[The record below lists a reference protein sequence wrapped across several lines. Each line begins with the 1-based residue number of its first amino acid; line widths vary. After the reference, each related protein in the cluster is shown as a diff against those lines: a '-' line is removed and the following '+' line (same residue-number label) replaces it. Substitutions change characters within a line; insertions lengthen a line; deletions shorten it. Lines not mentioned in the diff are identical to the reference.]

1 MRKNILTL
9 IAMIFLF
16 LLSSC
21 GRDCQQ
27 EETVEPKDLVIN
39 IPEPCEYGS
48 VDVYDE
54 HVEEF
59 SYTGKVEIVND
70 ELVSCSCNCPY
81 DGGICKHVAAL
92 LFATRDL

>member
-1 MRKNILTL
+1 MKKNILTL

-21 GRDCQQ
+21 GRDCRQ
-27 EETVEPKDLVIN
+27 EEVIEPKDLVIN

-48 VDVYDE
+48 IDVYDE

-59 SYTGKVEIVND
+59 SYAGKIEIVND
-70 ELVSCSCNCPY
+70 GKNGKPIKIVVDVQRE
-81 DGGICKHVAAL
+81 D
-92 LFATRDL
+92 

>member
-9 IAMIFLF
+9 IAMIFLL

-39 IPEPCEYGS
+39 VPEPCEYGS
-48 VDVYDE
+48 VYVYDE

-70 ELVSCSCNCPY
+70 GKNGKPIKIVVDVQGE
-81 DGGICKHVAAL
+81 D
-92 LFATRDL
+92 D

>member
-21 GRDCQQ
+21 GRDCRQ
-27 EETVEPKDLVIN
+27 EEAIEPKDLVIN

-48 VDVYDE
+48 IDVYDE

-59 SYTGKVEIVND
+59 SYAGKIEIVND
-70 ELVSCSCNCPY
+70 GKNGKPIKIVVDVQGE
-81 DGGICKHVAAL
+81 D
-92 LFATRDL
+92 D

>member
-70 ELVSCSCNCPY
+70 GKNGKPIKIVV
-81 DGGICKHVAAL
+81 DVQGK
-92 LFATRDL
+92 DD